1 MATPTHAEAD
11 ELAGRGGGGGTIEL
25 RTTNTNSNAR
35 LNNDYADSSDAYIDD
50 KIEETYDEHAIMR
63 SGGKGGG
70 DRKDNAHLKGK
81 DGLQR
86 LSSHADDDFEPRA
99 GREGDSDSTGS
110 TERIEDVRGT
120 ATAAAGESDERGE
133 IVYKVYRR
141 RWFGLVQLTLLNLVV
156 SWDWLTFSPVSQ
168 YAAAYYG
175 HSESDINWFSTAF
188 LFAFVVASPLTIY
201 MLHWGP
207 KPSIVTAAALLILGN
222 VVRVAGSHSR
232 SGGNYGVVM
241 FGQILVGLAQ
251 PFVLSAPTRYSD
263 LWFTNRGRVAATAL
277 PSLANPF
284 GAALGQLI
292 VPFLA
297 TKPAEVSNAVLY
309 VTIISVVVS
318 LPSFF
323 IPSAP
328 PTPPEPSGSTP
339 KTPLLSSLRT
349 LRSLELWL
357 ILIPYAVYVG
367 FFNSISSLL
376 NQILVPYGFS
386 SDDAG
391 IAGAVLI
398 VVGLVASAISSPI
411 LDRTKAFLLA
421 IKVATPVIGLSYLA
435 FVFVPPTRGLAGP
448 FVVLAV
454 LGAASFSLVPVA
466 LEFLAELA
474 HPMSPEVT
482 STIAWGGG
490 QLLGGIFILVSD
502 ALKAGPQADPP
513 ANLSRA
519 LIFTAVIALAVVP
532 LPLSLGLFGRRDKLT
547 LRRLR
552 SDDDDDD
559 GPAPV

>member
-1 MATPTHAEAD
+1 MAPSAYTNEP
-11 ELAGRGGGGGTIEL
+11 GKVIEL
-25 RTTNTNSNAR
+25 RATSDAKSNANSN
-35 LNNDYADSSDAYIDD
+35 SDGGDVDFDD
-50 KIEETYDEHAIMR
+50 KIREVYDRDVEMR
-63 SGGKGGG
+63 GDGKRDVSPFNRGA
-70 DRKDNAHLKGK
+70 RK

-86 LSSHADDDFEPRA
+86 LPSQVDDNFGDRA
-99 GREGDSDSTGS
+99 ESLASA
-110 TERIEDVRGT
+110 EAIEDAGG
-120 ATAAAGESDERGE
+120 AAGNGGDDGAGAGT
-133 IVYKVYRR
+133 VYKVYKR
-141 RWFGLVQLTLLNLVV
+141 RWFGLAQLTLINIVV

-175 HSESDINWFSTAF
+175 RSESDINWFSTAF
-188 LFAFVVASPLTIY
+188 LFAFVVISPLTIY
-201 MLHWGP
+201 MLHLGP
-207 KPSIVTAAALLILGN
+207 KPSMVTAAVFTILGN
-222 VVRVAGSHSR
+222 IVRVAGSHSR
-232 SGGNYGVVM
+232 NGGIYGVVM
-241 FGQILVGLAQ
+241 FGQILIGLAQ

-297 TKPAEVSNAVLY
+297 TKPAEVSSAVLY

-318 LPSFF
+318 LPAFF
-323 IPSAP
+323 IPASP
-328 PTPPEPSGSTP
+328 PTPAGPSGTTP
-339 KTPLLSSLRT
+339 KASLRSSLH
-349 LRSLELWL
+349 LLKSVELWL

-376 NQILVPYGFS
+376 NQILLPYGFS

-398 VVGLVASAISSPI
+398 VVGLVTSAITSPI

-421 IKVATPVIGLSYLA
+421 IKVAVPIIGLSYLV
-435 FVFVPPTRGLAGP
+435 FVFVPPTRQLAGP
-448 FVVLAV
+448 YVVLAI

-466 LEFLAELA
+466 LEFLCELG

-490 QLLGGIFILVSD
+490 QLLGGVFIVISD
-502 ALKAGPQADPP
+502 ALKAGPTADPP
-513 ANLSRA
+513 ANLNNA
-519 LIFTAVIALAVVP
+519 LIFTAVLALAVVP
-532 LPLSLGLFGRRDKLT
+532 LPLSLGLFGRRDKLA

-552 SDDDDDD
+552 SDD
-559 GPAPV
+559 GGRNS

>member
-1 MATPTHAEAD
+1 MAPSAYTD
-11 ELAGRGGGGGTIEL
+11 EPGRVIEL
-25 RTTNTNSNAR
+25 RTNTISNANSNA
-35 LNNDYADSSDAYIDD
+35 NNNSDGGGGDVDFDD
-50 KIEETYDEHAIMR
+50 KIREVYKSDRDSGMR
-63 SGGKGGG
+63 G
-70 DRKDNAHLKGK
+70 DSERSASSPFNRGEARK

-86 LSSHADDDFEPRA
+86 LPSQVDDDDDDYFGDRA
-99 GREGDSDSTGS
+99 ESVATA
-110 TERIEDVRGT
+110 EVIEDAG
-120 ATAAAGESDERGE
+120 AGGAAAGNGGDDDDGSGTV
-133 IVYKVYRR
+133 VYKVYKR
-141 RWFGLVQLTLLNLVV
+141 RWFGLAQLTLLNIVV

-175 HSESDINWFSTAF
+175 RSESDINWFSTAF
-188 LFAFVVASPLTIY
+188 LFAFVAASPLTIY

-207 KPSIVTAAALLILGN
+207 KPSIVTAAVFTILGN

-232 SGGNYGVVM
+232 AGGLYGVVM

-263 LWFTNRGRVAATAL
+263 LWFTDRGRVAATAL

-297 TKPAEVSNAVLY
+297 TKPAEVSDAVLY

-318 LPSFF
+318 LPAFF
-323 IPSAP
+323 IPASP
-328 PTPPEPSGSTP
+328 PTPAGPSGTTP
-339 KTPLLSSLRT
+339 KASLRAS
-349 LRSLELWL
+349 LRLLKSVELWL
-357 ILIPYAVYVG
+357 LLVPYAVYVG

-398 VVGLVASAISSPI
+398 VVGLVTSAVTSPV
-411 LDRTKAFLLA
+411 LDRTKAFVPA
-421 IKVATPVIGLSYLA
+421 IKVVVPVIGLSYLA
-435 FVFVPPTRGLAGP
+435 FVFVPPTRRLAGP
-448 FVVLAV
+448 YAVLAV

-466 LEFLAELA
+466 LEFLCELG

-490 QLLGGIFILVSD
+490 QLLGGVFIVVSD
-502 ALKAGPQADPP
+502 ALKAGPDADPP
-513 ANLSRA
+513 ANLNNA
-519 LIFTAVIALAVVP
+519 LIFTAVLALAVVP
-532 LPLSLGLFGRRDKLT
+532 LPLFLGLFGRRDKLA

-552 SDDDDDD
+552 SDD
-559 GPAPV
+559 GSRNS

>member
-1 MATPTHAEAD
+1 MAPSASTNEP
-11 ELAGRGGGGGTIEL
+11 GGMIEL
-25 RTTNTNSNAR
+25 RTTGNANSNS
-35 LNNDYADSSDAYIDD
+35 NNNSDVDFDD
-50 KIEETYDEHAIMR
+50 KIREVYDRDVEMR
-63 SGGKGGG
+63 GDGKRDVSPFNRGA
-70 DRKDNAHLKGK
+70 RK

-86 LSSHADDDFEPRA
+86 LPSQVDDNFGDRA
-99 GREGDSDSTGS
+99 ESVVSA
-110 TERIEDVRGT
+110 EVIEDAGGAAGNGGDDGSGT
-120 ATAAAGESDERGE
+120 A
-133 IVYKVYRR
+133 YKVYKR
-141 RWFGLVQLTLLNLVV
+141 RWFGLAQLTLINIVV

-175 HSESDINWFSTAF
+175 RSESDINWFSTAF
-188 LFAFVVASPLTIY
+188 LFAFVAISPLTIY

-207 KPSIVTAAALLILGN
+207 KPSMVTAAVFTILGN
-222 VVRVAGSHSR
+222 IVRVAGSHSR
-232 SGGNYGVVM
+232 DGGIYGVVM
-241 FGQILVGLAQ
+241 FGQILIGLAQ

-297 TKPAEVSNAVLY
+297 TKPAEVSSAVLY

-318 LPSFF
+318 LPAFF
-323 IPSAP
+323 IPTSP
-328 PTPPEPSGSTP
+328 PTPAGPSGTTP
-339 KTPLLSSLRT
+339 KASLRSSLH
-349 LRSLELWL
+349 LLKSVELWL

-376 NQILVPYGFS
+376 NQILLPYGFS

-398 VVGLVASAISSPI
+398 VVGLVTSAITSPI

-421 IKVATPVIGLSYLA
+421 IKVAVPIIGLSYLV
-435 FVFVPPTRGLAGP
+435 FVFVPPTRQLAGP
-448 FVVLAV
+448 YVVLAI

-466 LEFLAELA
+466 LEFLCELG

-490 QLLGGIFILVSD
+490 QLLGGVFIVISD
-502 ALKAGPQADPP
+502 ALKAGPTADPP
-513 ANLSRA
+513 ANLNNA
-519 LIFTAVIALAVVP
+519 LIFTAVLALVVVP
-532 LPLSLGLFGRRDKLT
+532 LPLSLGLFGRRDKLA

-552 SDDDDDD
+552 SDD
-559 GPAPV
+559 GSRNS